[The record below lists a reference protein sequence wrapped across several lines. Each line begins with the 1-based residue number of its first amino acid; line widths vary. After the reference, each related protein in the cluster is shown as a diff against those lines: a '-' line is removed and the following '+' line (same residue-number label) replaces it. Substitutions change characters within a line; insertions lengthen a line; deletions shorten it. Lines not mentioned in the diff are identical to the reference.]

1 MLKAIFFALALSA
14 CSDPIPRYEV
24 TRRDISTPMFA
35 CQFKAANTSLWTDM
49 RICKD
54 MEDCNSYC
62 EKLRN
67 GVIK

>member
-24 TRRDISTPMFA
+24 VRRDVSTQMFV
-35 CQFKAANTSLWTDM
+35 CQFKAPNTSPWTDM

-54 MEDCNSYC
+54 VEDCNAYC

-67 GVIK
+67 NVIK